1 MKLLATDFFCLILYI
16 KKLFFKK
23 HKLFFMIQK
32 QILMGI
38 FSFFLIKN
46 LSAQVG
52 NNVTQGANA
61 LACGGVTSVSSGSLG
76 FWGNP
81 ASLAQLEYWGGAVA
95 VENRFALTP
104 LTIVAMGGALPT
116 RSGVFGFSIQNF
128 GTAEYREQKMGIQFG
143 KKLGSKF
150 YLGAGFD
157 IFRLQIQN
165 YGSRNWL
172 SLQLGAQF
180 EATEQLKMG
189 IHLRNPVASRVS
201 ERETVAPSL
210 HVGAAFSANK
220 NVKLIAEIA
229 QQNTNIPRF
238 RLGCVYRVAPIFA
251 VQLGIS
257 TRSVAQSSAIS
268 FGFSWKLFPKICL
281 SASASLQHQLGLVSA
296 FTFQRGLNVDG
307 GF

>member
-1 MKLLATDFFCLILYI
+1 
-16 KKLFFKK
+16 
-23 HKLFFMIQK
+23 MIQK

-38 FSFFLIKN
+38 SSFFLIKN

-52 NNVTQGANA
+52 NNVTQGANS
-61 LACGGVTSVSSGSLG
+61 LACGGVTAVSSGSTG
-76 FWGNP
+76 FWDNP
-81 ASLAQLEYWGGAVA
+81 ANLAQLEQWSGAIA

-104 LTIVAMGGALPT
+104 LTIVAMGGAMPT

-128 GTAEYREQKMGIQFG
+128 GTDEYREQKMGIQFG

-157 IFRLQIQN
+157 VFRLQIQN
-165 YGSRNWL
+165 YGVQNWL
-172 SLQLGAQF
+172 SFQLGAQF

-189 IHLRNPVASRVS
+189 IHLLNPVASRVG

-210 HVGAAFSANK
+210 RIGASFSANK
-220 NVKLIAEIA
+220 NVKLIAEIG
-229 QQNTNIPRF
+229 QQNANFPRF
-238 RLGCVYRVAPIFA
+238 RLACVYRFAPIFA
-251 VQLGIS
+251 AQLGIS
-257 TRSVAQSSAIS
+257 TRDLSQSSAIS
-268 FGFSWKLFPKICL
+268 FGFSWQLFSKICL

-296 FTFQRGLNVDG
+296 FTFRRGLNVDG